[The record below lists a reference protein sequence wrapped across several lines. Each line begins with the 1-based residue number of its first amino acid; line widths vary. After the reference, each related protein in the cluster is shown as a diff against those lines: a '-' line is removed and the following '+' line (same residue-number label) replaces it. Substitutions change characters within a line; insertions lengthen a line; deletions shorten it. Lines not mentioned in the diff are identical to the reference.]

1 MNLTIGLQ
9 QTIVT
14 VKRSNEQATIGLCW
28 SEVFLFF
35 FPFIANI
42 SNVVMS
48 NQNAQIQR
56 YIYEM
61 YSTKTCSLCEI
72 SVKQQCKTDKRS

>member
-1 MNLTIGLQ
+1 MKLTIDLQ

-14 VKRSNEQATIGLCW
+14 VQRSKEHATIGLCW
-28 SEVFLFF
+28 SDFFLY

-42 SNVVMS
+42 SNAIMS

-56 YIYEM
+56 NIYEM
-61 YSTKTCSLCEI
+61 YSTPTCSQCEI
-72 SVKQQCKTDKRS
+72 SVKQRCKTDKGS

>member
-1 MNLTIGLQ
+1 MKLTIGLQ

-14 VKRSNEQATIGLCW
+14 VHSKERATIGLCW
-28 SEVFLFF
+28 SDFLY

-42 SNVVMS
+42 SNAIMS

-56 YIYEM
+56 KIYEI
-61 YSTKTCSLCEI
+61 YSTQTCSLCEI
-72 SVKQQCKTDKRS
+72 SVKQQRKTDKGS